1 VRVLTEAVLSSPLRV
16 FTVSF
21 VLVFLNMAAW
31 SLASP
36 LFSSPDEP
44 AHVVHAVALDHG
56 QLIGTPVGGSSSA
69 ISAVTVPASIADSGR
84 YSDCF
89 RFRISVPASC
99 ARPLTTDS
107 RAVESTTSAGRYPP
121 LYYAIVGIPSLVSE
135 STGGIYA
142 MRLVSA
148 ALSALFVA
156 LAFMSICAW
165 SRRTFMLVGV
175 LLAVT
180 PMTLFMGGVVNPN
193 GLEACAALCMWT
205 AGLVLVL
212 ERAEAPPRGL
222 VIVLTASAV
231 VLMLSRGISPVW
243 VVLILVVL
251 AILAG
256 RRAVVQLLQRR
267 LLRVP
272 IVVVVL
278 STVAGVVWITV
289 AHANDLMAGQ
299 ATLPRKGGAQLL
311 LAIWS
316 LTGNWLQQMIGV
328 FGWLDTP
335 SPLLTYLVWYVAIG
349 VLVLLAFSG
358 ARARGNIALIVLVA
372 IVVLFPIA
380 IQYHEAHRLNLFW
393 QGRYT
398 LPMATGI
405 PILATALIDGAAV
418 LGRIRSRLTVLMCI
432 GIGVADFGAFYTTQ
446 RRYATGLPGPVDLL
460 HGTWGPPFGNAVM
473 ALWSL
478 AATGLLVSFVV
489 SIVDITFPRDDT
501 GDGSRAEV
509 SMANMARSGPVGS
522 AVE

>member
-1 VRVLTEAVLSSPLRV
+1 
-16 FTVSF
+16 
-21 VLVFLNMAAW
+21 M
-31 SLASP
+31 
-36 LFSSPDEP
+36 
-44 AHVVHAVALDHG
+44 
-56 QLIGTPVGGSSSA
+56 
-69 ISAVTVPASIADSGR
+69 
-84 YSDCF
+84 
-89 RFRISVPASC
+89 PASC
-99 ARPLTTDS
+99 RHDRSRPTPERWRALRPLAATP
-107 RAVESTTSAGRYPP
+107 RSTTRSSG
-121 LYYAIVGIPSLVSE
+121 SLRWSLNQLGASMPCGS
-135 STGGIYA
+135 ST
-142 MRLVSA
+142 A

-267 LLRVP
+267 LLPRAHCRRGPLNCRRGRVDHRRTRERSDGGP
-272 IVVVVL
+272 GHTPQEGRR
-278 STVAGVVWITV
+278 TVAPSHLEPHRELAPADDRRLRMARHPV
-289 AHANDLMAGQ
+289 APPD
-299 ATLPRKGGAQLL
+299 LPR
-311 LAIWS
+311 
-316 LTGNWLQQMIGV
+316 
-328 FGWLDTP
+328 
-335 SPLLTYLVWYVAIG
+335 LVCRDRR
-349 VLVLLAFSG
+349 
-358 ARARGNIALIVLVA
+358 ARAPRVQRYETRGNIALIVLVA
-372 IVVLFPIA
+372 IVVLVPIA

-446 RRYATGLPGPVDLL
+446 RRYTNRASRVPSTSCTGRGALPSGMPSWRCGLWPPPGCLSPSSCPSLTSRSLVTTPVTA
-460 HGTWGPPFGNAVM
+460 HGRRCRWRIWRVRGQSAQ
-473 ALWSL
+473 LWSE
-478 AATGLLVSFVV
+478 
-489 SIVDITFPRDDT
+489 PR
-501 GDGSRAEV
+501 R
-509 SMANMARSGPVGS
+509 R
-522 AVE
+522 